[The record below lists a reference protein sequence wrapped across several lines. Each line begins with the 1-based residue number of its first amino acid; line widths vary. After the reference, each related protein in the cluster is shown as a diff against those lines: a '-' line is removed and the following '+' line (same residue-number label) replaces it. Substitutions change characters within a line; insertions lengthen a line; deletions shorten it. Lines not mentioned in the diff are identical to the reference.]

1 MNPPKP
7 CCDKHGL
14 FCKSI
19 SESGKYCEET
29 GEQFS
34 YRMEDVHEWTRQLA
48 EELEKGRTIAYEYVP
63 HAEMEDITSN
73 NLRAGIMKLEKII
86 EDVSRELLL
95 VAGDEKT

>member
-34 YRMEDVHEWTRQLA
+34 YRMEDVHEWARQLA
-48 EELEKGRTIAYEYVP
+48 DDANDIVDFSPPFYPACKETDKLCKGCQDDLQRIYDKVRALEK
-63 HAEMEDITSN
+63 
-73 NLRAGIMKLEKII
+73 
-86 EDVSRELLL
+86 ELLS